1 MADASPVLERTKEW
15 RGYLACPL
23 VGRGRVGGGGGR
35 DAHLGISGI
44 FRPRCLFPLAVGIPG
59 NINFKSSSHVGVII
73 CIHLAV
79 VGGIIGIHLVVLS
92 STTIPRTSPTSSS

>member
-23 VGRGRVGGGGGR
+23 VGRGTGAREGGWWGGG

-44 FRPRCLFPLAVGIPG
+44 FRPR
-59 NINFKSSSHVGVII
+59 
-73 CIHLAV
+73 
-79 VGGIIGIHLVVLS
+79 
-92 STTIPRTSPTSSS
+92 